1 METTSACFER
11 CLGQAPAEVLMLG
24 QLEASAKCIVSQSM
38 PDAFRRLLATRA
50 LGGPHGFK
58 PQFKPFAIRPR
69 LIEHRHICI
78 KGDTMSMHSKA
89 QRRQFLVSSTALA
102 ASLSGLTL
110 VGQAHAQTAPWPA
123 KPIKIVV
130 AFPPGGLTDAI
141 ARNYGDFLSTRLGVP
156 VIIENKPGAG
166 AIIGIDSVAK
176 SPADGYTFVMSTS
189 GTFWQNRVL
198 YAKLPYNLDK
208 DLTPVTVFPSG
219 PLVVGI
225 NDKIPAKT
233 MSEFVAWAKKNNT
246 SMGTYAPGSYPH
258 MLADQ
263 TNRQHGT
270 TIQSVHYRGEA
281 PMWLDVASG
290 QLQIAVGSFQA
301 FNAVSTRGV
310 RAIGVTGSYRSP
322 KLPDVPTLTEQGNTE
337 KLVTLEGGLPL
348 VAPTGT
354 PEAVLKRMADEAVAW
369 SNTDRAAKL
378 RETFAI
384 PNKPKNLAATRK
396 DWEAEVPVWIK
407 LAVDLGIKLD

>member
-1 METTSACFER
+1 MSKHSTT
-11 CLGQAPAEVLMLG
+11 
-24 QLEASAKCIVSQSM
+24 
-38 PDAFRRLLATRA
+38 
-50 LGGPHGFK
+50 H
-58 PQFKPFAIRPR
+58 
-69 LIEHRHICI
+69 
-78 KGDTMSMHSKA
+78 
-89 QRRQFLVSSTALA
+89 RRQFLVASTALA
-102 ASLSGLTL
+102 ANLSGMAFM
-110 VGQAHAQTAPWPA
+110 GQAQAQTAPWPS

-130 AFPPGGLTDAI
+130 AFPPGGLTDAY

-156 VIIENKPGAG
+156 VVIENKPGAG
-166 AIIGIDSVAK
+166 AIIGIDAVAK

-189 GTFWQNRVL
+189 GTFWQNRIL
-198 YAKLPYNLDK
+198 YSKLPYNLDK

-225 NDKIPAKT
+225 HDKIPAKN
-233 MSEFVAWAKKNNT
+233 MAEFVAWAKKNPT

-258 MLADQ
+258 MVADQ
-263 TNRQHGT
+263 TNRRQGT
-270 TIQSVHYRGEA
+270 QIQSVHYRGEA

-337 KLVTLEGGLPL
+337 KLVMLEGGLPL

-369 SNTDRAAKL
+369 SNTDKAAKL

-384 PNKPKNLAATRK
+384 PNKPKNLADTRK